1 MVSNMVL
8 NMVSNKW
15 YKKGL
20 KKGKPIN
27 ALDKSLLGGIFNVPN
42 AKVFT
47 PNTEKPKSQSWPTY
61 IGSKWTIVGKEYW
74 TK

>member
-15 YKKGL
+15 YKKDSKRETYKCIGQKL
-20 KKGKPIN
+20 V
-27 ALDKSLLGGIFNVPN
+27 GGIFNVPN
-42 AKVFT
+42 ARVFT
-47 PNTEKPKSQSWPTY
+47 PNTEKPKTQSWPTY